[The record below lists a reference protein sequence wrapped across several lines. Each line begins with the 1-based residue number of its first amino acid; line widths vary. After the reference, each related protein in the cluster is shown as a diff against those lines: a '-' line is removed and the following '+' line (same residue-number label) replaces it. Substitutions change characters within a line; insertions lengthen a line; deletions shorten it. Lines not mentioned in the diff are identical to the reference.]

1 MRSVTT
7 ILVLMGAAFLS
18 AAWSQTTSGEDPPA
32 KPVEPRKLEIK
43 VDGKELSIGGKKVPM
58 PGERKTLIE
67 LLGKPSRIVE
77 KANTLIVWDELGLL
91 AYELPNGDS
100 IITFAVALGDLS
112 FQMPDFWPKKVF
124 KGKLLL
130 DGVAVTAD
138 TTIDAINRDKKGTLL
153 KSGSVGSWIRYDE
166 VNVGIVKGKNGYFD
180 EKNGTLAEL
189 YIESTR
195 RRP

>member
-7 ILVLMGAAFLS
+7 ILVLVGAAFLS
-18 AAWSQTTSGEDPPA
+18 AAWSQTTSGDDPPA
-32 KPVEPRKLEIK
+32 KPVEPRKLEVK

-77 KANTLIVWDELGLL
+77 KANTLLVWDELGLL
-91 AYELPNGDS
+91 AYERPNGGS
-100 IITFAVALGDLS
+100 IITLAVALGDLS
-112 FQMPDFWPKKVF
+112 HQMPDFWPKKVF

-130 DGVAVTAD
+130 DGVVVTAD
-138 TTIDAINRDKKGTLL
+138 TTINAINRDKKGKPLR
-153 KSGSVGSWIRYDE
+153 SGSLDSWIHYED
-166 VNVGIVKGKNGYFD
+166 VNVGIVKGKDGYFD

-195 RRP
+195 RKP